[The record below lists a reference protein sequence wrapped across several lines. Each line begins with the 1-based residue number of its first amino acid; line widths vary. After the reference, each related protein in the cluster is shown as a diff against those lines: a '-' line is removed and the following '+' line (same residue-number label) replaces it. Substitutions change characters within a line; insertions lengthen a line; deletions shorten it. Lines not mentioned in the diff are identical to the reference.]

1 MHYSGENNIVSTK
14 LWWTQWLD
22 WSTYHFLH
30 CRFGAQQQAAKL
42 SSATKLGLANCRG
55 THRKRYTTEFLKGAF
70 SKRCRNMKRKVRSM
84 QAQSGGW
91 RRSCSRF
98 CCPPRPPWSS
108 SSPWRWPPGRG
119 RGRPSPRGQTSSR
132 SWATW
137 CCSPEDTSSR
147 PARSPGSLAVQ
158 SRYQGTE
165 DR

>member
-1 MHYSGENNIVSTK
+1 MHYSRENNIVSTK

-22 WSTYHFLH
+22 WSTNHFLH

-42 SSATKLGLANCRG
+42 SSATKLGLANCRN
-55 THRKRYTTEFLKGAF
+55 TQETLYNWI
-70 SKRCRNMKRKVRSM
+70 SKRSILKTMQKYEEKVWSM
-84 QAQSGGW
+84 QAQCGGW
-91 RRSCSRF
+91 RRRCSRF
-98 CCPPRPPWSS
+98 CCPLRPPWSS

-137 CCSPEDTSSR
+137 CCSPGDRSSR
-147 PARSPGSLAVQ
+147 PARSRGSLAVQ